1 MLSRLQ
7 NDERGVALIAVMLVS
22 MVCLSLGTVILQL
35 SLHSS
40 DAAAFDGKRLS
51 AVTASE
57 SGIDEYLA
65 DVGSLT
71 GTELCA
77 SRTGTMDTTGAR
89 YDVTVQLYDAAGGPI
104 ACSATASPATALVTS
119 VGSDGANGREV
130 DRRMQA
136 SVALS
141 PNYGGF
147 GQAIFADQSLTLGNQ
162 LMLQDDVLN
171 DAGIYTNGDFTSTN
185 NVTVEGPV
193 YVQGSATISNSGTF
207 GGGVWANGALSASNG
222 ATILSQATS
231 STSSVSLSNNVSV
244 QGDARA
250 GTSITLSG
258 SSSVTGSQTSM
269 SPQGAPPQQSFPQLR
284 WDNATQAAWQAAG
297 YTVNTYTS
305 CATAKAFVDS
315 GPVGSYV
322 VRITANCALSW
333 SNNSTVNLQGNMAII
348 TDGSISTSQRVT
360 FNGVGGTFDLFLM
373 VPYPTT
379 GSPNC
384 TTGGTIT
391 TSNLTVLNDLE
402 TFVYTPCTV
411 SFANNNS
418 SGWAGQ
424 ILGATVDLTNH
435 MTLQFRPITV
445 PGAVVS
451 GYEAE
456 LQFVREITT

>member
-1 MLSRLQ
+1 
-7 NDERGVALIAVMLVS
+7 
-22 MVCLSLGTVILQL
+22 
-35 SLHSS
+35 
-40 DAAAFDGKRLS
+40 
-51 AVTASE
+51 
-57 SGIDEYLA
+57 
-65 DVGSLT
+65 
-71 GTELCA
+71 
-77 SRTGTMDTTGAR
+77 
-89 YDVTVQLYDAAGGPI
+89 
-104 ACSATASPATALVTS
+104 
-119 VGSDGANGREV
+119 
-130 DRRMQA
+130 MQA

-162 LMLQDDVLN
+162 LTLQDDILN
-171 DAGIYTNGDFTSTN
+171 DAGIYTNGNFTSTN

-193 YVQGSATISNSGTF
+193 YAQGSATISNSGTF
-207 GGGVWANGALSASNG
+207 GGGVWANSAVSVSNG
-222 ATILSQATS
+222 ATIGSETTS
-231 STSSVSLSNNVSV
+231 STSSVSLSNNSAV

-258 SSSVTGSQTSM
+258 SSSVTGTQTPM
-269 SPQGAPPQQSFPQLR
+269 SPQGAPPQHTFPQLK
-284 WDNATQAAWQAAG
+284 WDSATQTAWQAAG

-333 SNNSTVNLQGNMAII
+333 TNNSTVNLRGNIAII
-348 TDGSISTSQRVT
+348 TNGTISTSQRVT
-360 FNGVGGTFDLFLM
+360 LNGVGGTFDLFLM

-391 TSNLTVLNDLE
+391 TSNLTVLNGLN
-402 TFVYTPCTV
+402 TFVYTPCNV

-424 ILGATVDLTNH
+424 IVGSTVSLTNH

-445 PGAVVS
+445 PGAVVA
-451 GYEAE
+451 GYDAE
-456 LQFVREITT
+456 LQFVREVTS